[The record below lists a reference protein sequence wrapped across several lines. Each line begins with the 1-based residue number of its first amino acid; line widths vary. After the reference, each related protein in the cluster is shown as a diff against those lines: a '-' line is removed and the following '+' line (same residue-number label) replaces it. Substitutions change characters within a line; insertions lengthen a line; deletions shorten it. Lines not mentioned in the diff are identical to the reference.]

1 MTIETQETVE
11 GLAPIVGSAISA
23 AATGSKII
31 YLSGQVGT
39 LADGTMAGETLA
51 AQTAQAFR
59 NIVLA
64 LAANGATTADV
75 AKITFY
81 VVDWSPEKLGG
92 LFEGSIEALGDDLAV
107 TATTLVGVSALFEPD
122 WLIEIDVTAVIS

>member
-1 MTIETQETVE
+1 MTIEVQETIE

-31 YLSGQVGT
+31 YLSGQVGA
-39 LADGTMAGETLA
+39 LADGTMAGDTLA

-59 NIVLA
+59 NITVA
-64 LAANGATTADV
+64 LAANGATPADV

-81 VVDWSPEKLGG
+81 IVDWNAEKLGG
-92 LFEGSIEALGDDLAV
+92 LMEGAIEGLGDDLAV
-107 TATTLVGVSALFEPD
+107 TATTLVGVSALFEPE
-122 WLIEIDVTAVIS
+122 WLIEIDVTAVID